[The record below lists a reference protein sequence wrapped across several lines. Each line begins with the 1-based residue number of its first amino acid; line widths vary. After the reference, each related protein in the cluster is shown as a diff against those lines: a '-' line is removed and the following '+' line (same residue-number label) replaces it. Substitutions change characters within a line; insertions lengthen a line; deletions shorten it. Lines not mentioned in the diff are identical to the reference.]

1 MKVEEEDGT
10 EADGGRLSAMVDT
23 PSPGPGSV
31 LKKGLA
37 EKAAELASGSPDV
50 TVDRERTRG
59 SAEMVSAEDNITI
72 PR

>member
-1 MKVEEEDGT
+1 MKVEEENGT
-10 EADGGRLSAMVDT
+10 EADGGRLSAMVDI

-37 EKAAELASGSPDV
+37 EKVVELAPGSPDV
-50 TVDRERTRG
+50 AVDREGTRV
-59 SAEMVSAEDNITI
+59 SAEMVSAEDNVTV